1 MSWKPRSKARNEDT
15 KPQPVHQICP
25 SLPTGWATLHVLAMQ
40 PCCVVWRAPSRA
52 PWPWQCRWTISQD
65 FERSARCSLQNECLH
80 ISLRTYYR
88 YVTVYVHTRLY
99 PDWKMT
105 TWNCIWYVFQV
116 VELAAGHMCA
126 QMPMFFRAE
135 EVICGSQSDCL
146 IQRERETYTNKV
158 ALFTQWNWPALS
170 GWQVNAIFLTVAP
183 AFGQTEP
190 HKLDN
195 PHRKHYEVLRHKWD
209 SMIQSSHLVP

>member
-1 MSWKPRSKARNEDT
+1 
-15 KPQPVHQICP
+15 
-25 SLPTGWATLHVLAMQ
+25 MQ

-80 ISLRTYYR
+80 IRYGRNRLWPYMYIHGYIQIEKWLHKLHMICFPSCGTSCRTHVCTNANVFSCKNNLRL
-88 YVTVYVHTRLY
+88 TV
-99 PDWKMT
+99 
-105 TWNCIWYVFQV
+105 
-116 VELAAGHMCA
+116 
-126 QMPMFFRAE
+126 
-135 EVICGSQSDCL
+135 DCL
-146 IQRERETYTNKV
+146 IQWERETYTNKV